1 MRVLFRN
8 RFSAVYLNNSP
19 KDSDGAATGNGL
31 VNENILLSYLHHF
44 IKHSNCSL
52 QNPVMLILNDHGHL
66 LSFAAIDLAKKN
78 GITLLALPPE
88 CGKELQ
94 PLDVSVFAPLLIHF
108 SAATRRWADR
118 NENEMLSIHDIPG
131 LVNEILSDAVKPE
144 RIVTGFNWIG
154 LQPLD
159 SDASMDDPSFSFD
172 DQPQQTAESSKQ
184 SQRMRR
190 ARRGRRLTQ
199 TISSRTL
206 PRRSIRKRQ
215 KREAAVFA
223 SKKISIHFSL
233 LETPV
238 YTI

>member
-1 MRVLFRN
+1 
-8 RFSAVYLNNSP
+8 
-19 KDSDGAATGNGL
+19 

-52 QNPVMLILNDHGHL
+52 QNPVLLILNDHGHL

-78 GITLLALPPE
+78 GITFLALPPE

-108 SAATRRWADR
+108 SAAARRWADR

-131 LVNEILSDAVKPE
+131 LVNEIFSDAVRPE
-144 RIVTGFNWIG
+144 GIVTGFKWIG

-159 SDASMDDPSFSFD
+159 SDASMDDHSFSFD
-172 DQPQQTAESSKQ
+172 DQPQEIAAPSKQ
-184 SQRMRR
+184 SQRIRR
-190 ARRGRRLTQ
+190 ARRGRRLAQ

-206 PRRSIRKRQ
+206 PRSIRMRQ

-233 LETPV
+233 LEKPV
-238 YTI
+238 HLS